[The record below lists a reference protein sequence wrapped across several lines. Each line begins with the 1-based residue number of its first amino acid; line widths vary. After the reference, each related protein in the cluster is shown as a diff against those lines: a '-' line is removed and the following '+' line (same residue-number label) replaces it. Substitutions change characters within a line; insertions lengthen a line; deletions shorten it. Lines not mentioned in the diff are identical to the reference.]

1 MPEAEQAAGAKIL
14 VVDDDEP
21 ARELLHEIL
30 AAEGYAVECA
40 SGGSEALEQAHAKN
54 YDLVI
59 TDVRM
64 GDIDGLTLLQELK
77 TLSPAPQ
84 VIIVTGW
91 PSMDGALKSA
101 REGAANY
108 IVKPFEAAEVCDT
121 VARTLED
128 PLG

>member
-1 MPEAEQAAGAKIL
+1 MTEAEQAAGAKIL

-21 ARELLHEIL
+21 ARELLQEIL
-30 AAEGYAVECA
+30 AAEGYAVDCA
-40 SGGSEALEQAHAKN
+40 SGGAEALEQANAEN

-64 GDIDGLTLLQELK
+64 ADMDGLTLLQKLK

-84 VIIVTGW
+84 VILVTGW

-108 IVKPFEAAEVCDT
+108 IVKPFQAGEVRDT

-128 PLG
+128 PLD